1 MAATSH
7 HNHHAVL
14 HQPHALASTIWRRQG
29 EQPDRLSCVVVIKR
43 RRHALNAA
51 WLQREEIAP
60 AGSLQAV
67 LHKAMRTPPTSK
79 TTPPAVRPP
88 TVPSL
93 LPSLP
98 EVSKSFGRMPM
109 NQRGRRARARP
120 KGEGGGGDASKQSA
134 SLGKIGQ

>member
-1 MAATSH
+1 M
-7 HNHHAVL
+7 
-14 HQPHALASTIWRRQG
+14 PPG
-29 EQPDRLSCVVVIKR
+29 F
-43 RRHALNAA
+43 NA
-51 WLQREEIAP
+51 REISP

-109 NQRGRRARARP
+109 NAKGSTSSSSQWVRAA
-120 KGEGGGGDASKQSA
+120 AVMQKQSA